1 MKPIYQAKLLVVA
14 VAPAKSFNRRD
25 FMRDHLEDII
35 RELKEVMI
43 DLDKVEAGSYGYKS
57 AAPRARKALMKAS
70 KDLRD
75 IRALIQEAKN
85 AHEEK

>member
-1 MKPIYQAKLLVVA
+1 MG
-14 VAPAKSFNRRD
+14 
-25 FMRDHLEDII
+25 DHLEDII

-75 IRALIQEAKN
+75 IRTLVQEAKK
-85 AHEEK
+85 AHEEE

>member
-1 MKPIYQAKLLVVA
+1 
-14 VAPAKSFNRRD
+14 
-25 FMRDHLEDII
+25 MRDHLENII
-35 RELKEVMI
+35 RDLKEVMA

-75 IRALIQEAKN
+75 IRGLVQEAKN
-85 AHEEK
+85 AHEEE

>member
-1 MKPIYQAKLLVVA
+1 
-14 VAPAKSFNRRD
+14 
-25 FMRDHLEDII
+25 MRDHLEDII

-75 IRALIQEAKN
+75 IRALVQEAKN
-85 AHEEK
+85 SHEEK

>member
-1 MKPIYQAKLLVVA
+1 
-14 VAPAKSFNRRD
+14 
-25 FMRDHLEDII
+25 MRDHLEDII

-75 IRALIQEAKN
+75 IRTLVQE
-85 AHEEK
+85 

>member
-1 MKPIYQAKLLVVA
+1 MKPTSQAKLLVAA
-14 VAPAKSFNRRD
+14 VPAKSFRRRS
-25 FMRDHLEDII
+25 FMRDHLENII
-35 RELKEVMI
+35 RELKEVLA
-43 DLDKVEAGSYGYKS
+43 DLDKVEAGAYGYKS

-75 IRALIQEAKN
+75 IRGLVQEAKS